1 LLDHRD
7 GSVEPVRLD
16 EREQTDARQQF
27 EWGVEDERASGSRL
41 RDGDDGTRPEGGLVL
56 DPEGDLVRRGSSDHE
71 RYSATSSSLE
81 VKHIL
86 EGDPRHMD
94 NAELLTIGQ
103 LSTRAGVAASAL
115 RFYEDQGL
123 IGPSQ
128 RNDSGRRR
136 YTRDTLRRVAFI
148 RSAQRVGLSL
158 EEIGNALATLPDSR
172 TPTPEDWTE
181 LSTAWRSRLDERI
194 ELLEALRDRL
204 DSCIGCG
211 CLSLERCALY
221 NPDDVAARLGHGPR
235 YLQGDTSELAISGQP
250 RPRRLPRRT

>member
-1 LLDHRD
+1 MDAH
-7 GSVEPVRLD
+7 EP
-16 EREQTDARQQF
+16 
-27 EWGVEDERASGSRL
+27 
-41 RDGDDGTRPEGGLVL
+41 
-56 DPEGDLVRRGSSDHE
+56 
-71 RYSATSSSLE
+71 
-81 VKHIL
+81 
-86 EGDPRHMD
+86 
-94 NAELLTIGQ
+94 LTIGQ

-123 IGPSQ
+123 IGPAE
-128 RNDSGRRR
+128 RTDAGRRR

-158 EEIGNALATLPDSR
+158 DEIGQALATLPDGR

-181 LSTAWRSRLDERI
+181 LSTRWRARLDERI

-221 NPDDVAARLGHGPR
+221 NPADAAARLGHGPR
-235 YLQGDTSELAISGQP
+235 FLQGDTSADAIAGTNAKG
-250 RPRRLPRRT
+250 RTRRLPRPG